1 MTAPSPTPTPS
12 PARRW
17 RCSGGSCHHR
27 WESYQHLHLHLH
39 LYSDNQVNLHLVRH
53 PLPSLPT
60 TYVGLEKWLEER
72 WRDKVTT
79 AIMNIFIDIIV
90 KVKY

>member
-1 MTAPSPTPTPS
+1 MY
-12 PARRW
+12 
-17 RCSGGSCHHR
+17 SG
-27 WESYQHLHLHLH
+27 
-39 LYSDNQVNLHLVRH
+39 DQVNLHLVRH

-72 WRDKVTT
+72 WRDKVTNFNCEC
-79 AIMNIFIDIIV
+79 MNIFIDIIV

>member
-1 MTAPSPTPTPS
+1 M
-12 PARRW
+12 
-17 RCSGGSCHHR
+17 
-27 WESYQHLHLHLH
+27 
-39 LYSDNQVNLHLVRH
+39 NLHLVRH

-79 AIMNIFIDIIV
+79 NFNCECSYHEYIH
-90 KVKY
+90 

>member
-1 MTAPSPTPTPS
+1 M
-12 PARRW
+12 
-17 RCSGGSCHHR
+17 
-27 WESYQHLHLHLH
+27 
-39 LYSDNQVNLHLVRH
+39 NLHLVRH

-72 WRDKVTT
+72 WRDKVTNFNCEC
-79 AIMNIFIDIIV
+79 MNIFIDIIV